1 MLLREN
7 TALLPMFSLEL
18 GQIRDARLFQN
29 RNFEQLHETHRKLF
43 QDVLITFKTFE
54 PKDLE
59 PILIDALLRP
69 NVPPDSALFRGMP
82 IWNLGKRFVQEKLPK
97 GLSTRVTNSAWY
109 MQDALF
115 VELGL
120 DLSNMAKTPQ
130 TQNANFRR
138 KVEIERQ
145 ARAKRP

>member
-1 MLLREN
+1 
-7 TALLPMFSLEL
+7 MFTLEL
-18 GQIRDARLFQN
+18 GRIRDARLFQN

-59 PILIDALLRP
+59 PILIEGLLLPDA
-69 NVPPDSALFRGMP
+69 PPGSHLFRGMP
-82 IWNLGKRFVQEKLPK
+82 LWNLGKRFVQEKLPK
-97 GLSTRVTNSAWY
+97 GLSTRVTTSAWY

-115 VELGL
+115 VQLGL
-120 DLSNMAKTPQ
+120 DLRSMALTHQ

-138 KVEIERQ
+138 KIDIARQ